1 MRCWYISILIFV
13 TGLRAYQLFP
23 SQGKSRY
30 SVYLHTFMTL
40 KICYNI
46 HSLYMF
52 SKDQSKF
59 ELLFRTQ
66 DVELLRRYIVITILH
81 DEAILIQQ
89 SQKLSCSKDFYCQQ
103 NFLKASFC
111 SRLRHQ
117 LTQIKRTGL
126 GKLLVVI

>member
-1 MRCWYISILIFV
+1 
-13 TGLRAYQLFP
+13 
-23 SQGKSRY
+23 
-30 SVYLHTFMTL
+30 
-40 KICYNI
+40 
-46 HSLYMF
+46 MF

-117 LTQIKRTGL
+117 L
-126 GKLLVVI
+126 